1 MIVIDNKI
9 KNIYYMLCYSFNK
22 DLLKEKAESDV
33 SEEAFENIYNLF
45 SIILCIM
52 LKKQIKKGIHKDYI
66 YKAEEIKTIKGK
78 ININESLNNN
88 SFVNKR
94 IYCEYDEF
102 SENNFFNRI
111 IKTTVFYLIKSNK
124 IGKFTKNEL
133 KKCMIYFGNV
143 EIIKINNINW
153 KAIKFNKNN
162 ISYRNILLICELI
175 IKGLIVSDK
184 KGNDKFKEFL
194 DATRVSAIFEN
205 FIREFYKKHYPE
217 FNAKSKIM
225 YLNEEEKTSEYMPL
239 MKTDIT
245 LECEE
250 KTLIIDAKFYDKI
263 IRDGFH
269 GSKVLSSA
277 NLYQILSYVDNQDP
291 YKTDS
296 VYGMLLYAQTLN
308 DHKLNEETIMNKHT
322 IIIRTIDLNEDWEK
336 IKENLIEIA
345 EWFKMK
351 SKLNSIDDNSQ
362 DSLEVAENKNN
373 DY

>member
-162 ISYRNILLICELI
+162 I
-175 IKGLIVSDK
+175 
-184 KGNDKFKEFL
+184 FL

-308 DHKLNEETIMNKHT
+308 DPKLNEETIMNKHT

>member
-1 MIVIDNKI
+1 M
-9 KNIYYMLCYSFNK
+9 
-22 DLLKEKAESDV
+22 
-33 SEEAFENIYNLF
+33 
-45 SIILCIM
+45 
-52 LKKQIKKGIHKDYI
+52 
-66 YKAEEIKTIKGK
+66 
-78 ININESLNNN
+78 
-88 SFVNKR
+88 
-94 IYCEYDEF
+94 
-102 SENNFFNRI
+102 
-111 IKTTVFYLIKSNK
+111 
-124 IGKFTKNEL
+124 
-133 KKCMIYFGNV
+133 
-143 EIIKINNINW
+143 
-153 KAIKFNKNN
+153 
-162 ISYRNILLICELI
+162 
-175 IKGLIVSDK
+175 
-184 KGNDKFKEFL
+184 

-308 DHKLNEETIMNKHT
+308 DPKLNEETIMNKHT